1 MAWLSDPLLL
11 VTVAVSLPATPLAPA
26 VIVSVLVPDPVTVV
40 GLNAPVTPVGSPVT
54 PKLTTPL
61 NPLLGVT
68 VTVYVVLLPSATVR
82 VPGVM
87 LSA

>member
-1 MAWLSDPLLL
+1 
-11 VTVAVSLPATPLAPA
+11 
-26 VIVSVLVPDPVTVV
+26 VLVPDPVTVV
-40 GLNAPVTPVGSPVT
+40 GLKAPVTPVGSPDT

-68 VTVYVVLLPSATVR
+68 VTVYVVLFPSATVR

>member
-1 MAWLSDPLLL
+1 
-11 VTVAVSLPATPLAPA
+11 
-26 VIVSVLVPDPVTVV
+26 V
-40 GLNAPVTPVGSPVT
+40 GLNAPVTPVGSPDA

-68 VTVYVVLLPSATVR
+68 VTVYVVLLPSATVC
-82 VPGVM
+82 VPGAM